1 MKKLWWMASFILAG
15 CSVPETATLVVKTDP
30 NSEIVCWGAGK
41 DEIYSYALG
50 KKDTADA
57 NGL

>member
-30 NSEIVCWGAGK
+30 NSEIVC
-41 DEIYSYALG
+41 
-50 KKDTADA
+50 
-57 NGL
+57 